1 MNAEEELRQRERML
15 TTLLNASPEAIMLI
29 DREGT
34 ILATNELMLKRP
46 WFQGRSVSREE
57 RLRPV
62 ASALGKIAPGT
73 KGRSHSHGQ
82 ADPL

>member
-1 MNAEEELRQRERML
+1 ML
-15 TTLLNASPEAIMLI
+15 TTLLNTSPEAIMLI

-34 ILATNELMLKRP
+34 ILATNEATLKRP
-46 WFQGRSVSREE
+46 WFQGAVSREE

-62 ASALGKIAPGT
+62 AATLGQIAPGT